1 MAGPAP
7 KQLKLTVDDLSNDT
21 LLEVL
26 SDLEFRDKIRAGKVC
41 KRWNNL
47 LKTNPPAGRHWEVDY
62 SFDAI
67 LSGPAHMATDNVYVP
82 EDCITDSLRHVTV
95 CAPLFGR

>member
-7 KQLKLTVDDLSNDT
+7 KQLKLTLYDLSNDT
-21 LLEVL
+21 LLDIL

-47 LKTNPPAGRHWEVDY
+47 LKTNPPAGRHWKVDY
-62 SFDAI
+62 SVDAI
-67 LSGPAHMATDNVYVP
+67 LSGPAHMATDNFYDP
-82 EDCITDSLRHVTV
+82 EDCITDSLRYVTV
-95 CAPLFGR
+95 PAPLHGR